1 LINVEDK
8 LHCSSTQLMA
18 HLQVRLVFE
27 INLIDMVV
35 SCEEQAG
42 RLVDDGIDDRGM
54 TIVAPSTNFDLV
66 IAIAC

>member
-1 LINVEDK
+1 
-8 LHCSSTQLMA
+8 MA

-27 INLIDMVV
+27 INLIEMVV

-54 TIVAPSTNFDLV
+54 MIVAPSTNFDLV
-66 IAIAC
+66 IVIAC